1 MSTYLKSI
9 DPFEH
14 LVSTSCSWKT
24 IPGLWNVSNLDF
36 SQTHPYGS
44 TDGLY
49 STITSY
55 VNSYSKP
62 YVTGE
67 FAYSWENAGTSGTH
81 SLYRRELH
89 MGMWRGMFSPT
100 PILPMTWW
108 WESFAGYNDWDVF
121 SVTSAF
127 GNQITSDCNGF
138 LTSLSVSA
146 GTGMEAMGVQTT
158 DKMFVWLRNSTSS
171 TISGRT
177 MTISPLQNGTY
188 EVRYYD
194 TWLGTYS
201 TPTMISVTTG
211 VLQSQIPSLA
221 ADKDIACRI
230 INVSP

>member
-1 MSTYLKSI
+1 
-9 DPFEH
+9 
-14 LVSTSCSWKT
+14 
-24 IPGLWNVSNLDF
+24 
-36 SQTHPYGS
+36 
-44 TDGLY
+44 
-49 STITSY
+49 

-127 GNQITSDCNGF
+127 GNQITSDCNSF

-177 MTISPLQNGTY
+177 LTISGVQNGNY
-188 EVRYYD
+188 EVKYYD
-194 TWLGTYS
+194 TWAGTYS
-201 TPTMISVTTG
+201 SPAVITVTTG
-211 VLQSQIPSLA
+211 VLQSTIPSLI

-230 INVSP
+230 IKIGP